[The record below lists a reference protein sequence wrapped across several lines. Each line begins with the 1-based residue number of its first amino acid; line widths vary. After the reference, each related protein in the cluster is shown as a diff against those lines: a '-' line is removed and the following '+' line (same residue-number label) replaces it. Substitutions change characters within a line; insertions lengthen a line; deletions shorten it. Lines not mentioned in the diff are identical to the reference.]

1 MHFLVFIINFGP
13 NSYPLKGNYPLAVR
27 NISAVYPY
35 IRFFISEELA
45 CCKGPGGGMVLMLEK
60 LWFDVGSSV
69 EAAVT
74 QLRLVCASSA
84 LNYYMRGGS

>member
-1 MHFLVFIINFGP
+1 MEGLENLKNWGSKPLQISGLGYGFQDFLVFIINFGP

-45 CCKGPGGGMVLMLEK
+45 CCKGPG
-60 LWFDVGSSV
+60 
-69 EAAVT
+69 
-74 QLRLVCASSA
+74 R
-84 LNYYMRGGS
+84 